1 MLCIYYNES
10 ETKNKNHFE
19 NHDRINVSVKH
30 IKENIKNITIYDN
43 NVILNYLQSELKL
56 GSKEEISKLLY
67 NYGKT
72 AIYSDKYMIDIK
84 IKCSKLKDN
93 EIIDGDTYF
102 SNVTYDEIL
111 NNSVIMYNVCY
122 QININKI
129 KYAYCLI
136 RPPSHHSSLNQY
148 SGFCI
153 VNHTYLTAKHL
164 HDVYKKKVLI
174 LDYDVH
180 HGDGTQKLVNSHI
193 TDNIYFIS
201 MHCYGDGF
209 YPGTGNTDENN
220 MKVLNIPMKKGSNNK
235 EYMHNFKKVKRF
247 IETHDIDIIVV
258 SNGLDAHIDDPF
270 KIMNLTNEFY
280 CYVTNY
286 LKNLTLPLIYILEGG
301 YNPDII
307 GNVSVDII
315 NILQTKEKEKYYYL
329 HVCPSDPYK
338 YFCTAKTINSSDEIE
353 PLQYKF
359 KPELLKNLDIKY
371 FKINIT
377 KKHIKE
383 NRLWTV
389 EDNCE
394 ENLKKLLP
402 SMQNNIND
410 WNILLVI
417 QRKIDNII
425 CLKGAIYNNITKL
438 IALTTSINNKYYN
451 AINSHHEGWFVSH
464 SIMEAPYRFWYD
476 LKYILQ
482 NDIKD
487 NTYDIQYNTD
497 NINNLYKSINAGYM
511 SMLEAKDE
519 YEKEQKSSARLK
531 DVRER
536 ASALSPRLETLCVS
550 NVPGKFSTS
559 LLGSPTLLE
568 NVPKIHKSLVWN
580 EYIGLDVGRTKC
592 LCCNMNDINMLNF
605 HMGHVIAKSKGG
617 SMKVENMRPICS
629 QCNLSMRNE
638 NMIDFMKRLE
648 YDMKRVT
655 INPIKYNS
663 WCEYTNI
670 IISLLVII
678 IISMFCIIYC

>member
-10 ETKNKNHFE
+10 ETKNKNHLE
-19 NHDRINVSVKH
+19 NHDRINVSVKY
-30 IKENIKNITIYDN
+30 IKENIKNITIYN
-43 NVILNYLQSELKL
+43 NNTILNYLQSKLKME
-56 GSKEEISKLLY
+56 SKEEISKLLY
-67 NYGKT
+67 NSSE
-72 AIYSDKYMIDIK
+72 AIIYSDKYMMDIK
-84 IKCSKLKDN
+84 TKCSKLKDN
-93 EIIDGDTYF
+93 EIIDNDTYF

-122 QININKI
+122 QININSI
-129 KYAYCLI
+129 RYAYCLI

-164 HDVYKKKVLI
+164 HDMYKKKVLI

-209 YPGTGNTDENN
+209 YPGTGNIDENN

-235 EYMHNFKKVKRF
+235 EYIHNFKKVKKF
-247 IETHDIDIIVV
+247 ILSHDIDIIVV
-258 SNGLDAHIDDPF
+258 SNGFDAHIDDPF
-270 KIMNLTNEFY
+270 KTMKLTNKFY
-280 CYVTNY
+280 CYVTSY
-286 LKNLTLPLIYILEGG
+286 LKSLNLPLIYILEGG
-301 YNPDII
+301 YNPYII

-338 YFCTAKTINSSDEIE
+338 YFCTAKTINSNYEIE

-377 KKHIKE
+377 KEHIKE

-389 EDNCE
+389 EDNCK

-402 SMQNNIND
+402 STQNNIND

-417 QRKIDNII
+417 QRKVDNII

-438 IALTTSINNKYYN
+438 IALTTSINNKDYN

-464 SIMEAPYRFWYD
+464 SRMEAPYRFWYD
-476 LKYILQ
+476 LTHILQ

-487 NTYDIQYNTD
+487 KAYDIQYNTA
-497 NINNLYKSINAGYM
+497 NINSLYKSINAEYW

-519 YEKEQKSSARLK
+519 YEKEQSS
-531 DVRER
+531 V
-536 ASALSPRLETLCVS
+536 
-550 NVPGKFSTS
+550 
-559 LLGSPTLLE
+559 
-568 NVPKIHKSLVWN
+568 I
-580 EYIGLDVGRTKC
+580 
-592 LCCNMNDINMLNF
+592 IN
-605 HMGHVIAKSKGG
+605 
-617 SMKVENMRPICS
+617 
-629 QCNLSMRNE
+629 NE
-638 NMIDFMKRLE
+638 NMKRITL
-648 YDMKRVT
+648 T
-655 INPIKYNS
+655 PIKYNT
-663 WCEYTNI
+663 WCKYTNI

-678 IISMFCIIYC
+678 IISMFYIKYF